1 MASQLSQEPTTSKS
15 ELYVS
20 MAQQLRALLNG
31 ERNLI
36 ANAANLASLIYH
48 TLPDVNWAGFYFRH
62 GTELVLGPFQGK
74 PACVRIAI
82 GKGVCGL
89 SAAQCETIIVPN
101 VHEFPGHIACD
112 EASNSE
118 IVVPV
123 FDGEDVLGVLDLD
136 SPVPA
141 RFDEQDA
148 EGLNELV
155 TIFVEA
161 CEGWRENDWSNQ

>member
-1 MASQLSQEPTTSKS
+1 MKS
-15 ELYVS
+15 ETLEALTTPKPDFY
-20 MAQQLRALLNG
+20 AGLATQLRSLLDG

-36 ANAANLASLIYH
+36 ANAANFAALVYNTI
-48 TLPDVNWAGFYFRH
+48 PNVNWAGFYFRQ
-62 GTELVLGPFQGK
+62 GDELILGPFQGK
-74 PACVRIAI
+74 PACVRIPV
-82 GKGVCGL
+82 GTGVCGL
-89 SAAQCETIIVPN
+89 SAAQLDTIIVPN

-112 EASNSE
+112 TASNSE

-123 FDGEDVLGVLDLD
+123 FDGERLLGVLDLD
-136 SPVPA
+136 SPMLE

-161 CEGWRENDWSNQ
+161 CEGRKDDV

>member
-1 MASQLSQEPTTSKS
+1 MASQLSQETITSKS
-15 ELYVS
+15 ELY
-20 MAQQLRALLNG
+20 AKLAELLRGLLKG

-36 ANAANLASLIYH
+36 ANAANFAALVYH
-48 TLPDVNWAGFYFRH
+48 TLPDVNWTGFYFRH

-74 PACVRIAI
+74 PGCVRIAI

-101 VHEFPGHIACD
+101 VHEFPGHIVCD

-123 FDGEDVLGVLDLD
+123 FDGEKLLGVLDLD
-136 SPVPA
+136 SPLTA

-161 CEGWRENDWSNQ
+161 CEGWRENDWSNP

>member
-1 MASQLSQEPTTSKS
+1 MTDESTISKSQLYAD
-15 ELYVS
+15 L
-20 MAQQLRALLNG
+20 AIQLRSMLEG

-36 ANAANLASLIYH
+36 ANAANFSALVYNA
-48 TLPDVNWAGFYFRH
+48 LPDVIWTGFYFLH
-62 GTELVLGPFQGK
+62 GDELILGPFQGI
-74 PACVRIAI
+74 PACVRIPV

-89 SAAQCETIIVPN
+89 SAAQCDTIIVPN

-112 EASNSE
+112 AASNSE

-123 FDGEDVLGVLDLD
+123 FDGQRLLGVLDLD
-136 SPVPA
+136 SPTLE

-161 CEGWRENDWSNQ
+161 CEGRPEDD

>member
-1 MASQLSQEPTTSKS
+1 MA
-15 ELYVS
+15 
-20 MAQQLRALLNG
+20 
-31 ERNLI
+31 
-36 ANAANLASLIYH
+36 AS
-48 TLPDVNWAGFYFRH
+48 
-62 GTELVLGPFQGK
+62 
-74 PACVRIAI
+74 
-82 GKGVCGL
+82 
-89 SAAQCETIIVPN
+89 QCETIIVPN

-123 FDGEDVLGVLDLD
+123 FDGEKLLGVLDLD
-136 SPVPA
+136 SPVLA

-161 CEGWRENDWSNQ
+161 CEGWRETDWSNQ